1 MRIALAVGTAA
12 LLLASVAQAA
22 DRKIEDFVG
31 RWVGSGQATQ
41 GAVDPK
47 AVQSRDAEVIIEKAA
62 DGFKI
67 SWTTMSS
74 SIDDGS
80 KSKVKTS
87 LLTFKKGKKPGV
99 YTDVKSGD
107 AMDGKK
113 TTWARLTGNS
123 LIITQ
128 LVIADDGQ
136 WDVTV
141 YDRALKDADHM
152 NLAFKRITNGSIARQ
167 AALAMVRA
175 KD

>member
-1 MRIALAVGTAA
+1 MRLALALGTAA
-12 LLLASVAQAA
+12 LLFASAAQAA

-31 RWVGSGQATQ
+31 RWIGSGQATQ
-41 GAVDPK
+41 GPVDPK
-47 AVQSRDAEVIIEKAA
+47 VTQSRDAEVIVELVA

-74 SIDDGS
+74 SVDDGS

-87 LLTFKKGKKPGV
+87 QLTFKKGKKPGV

-107 AMDGKK
+107 ATAGKK
-113 TTWARLTGNS
+113 TTWARLAGDA

-141 YDRALKDADHM
+141 YERTLKDANHM
-152 NLAFKRITNGSIARQ
+152 NLAFKRITNGTIARQ
-167 AALAMVRA
+167 AALSMVRA